1 VRSQDLET
9 NTQNSPR
16 IIFRSDIAEERGK
29 VVPTLGEIHRR
40 ALEIHI
46 ERGDHSW
53 DLDDYLDEWL
63 QADRELQAFRL
74 GEQLLPARCSLG
86 KHSWSRR
93 GGMWMPGIN
102 ASEIIA
108 TVAQTVAQKRAD
120 HAQ

>member
-1 VRSQDLET
+1 VIKRNPLRGEKTVRSQDLKT

-29 VVPTLGEIHRR
+29 VVPTLDEIHRR

-63 QADRELQAFRL
+63 QAERELQEKYNKSNRVDTKK
-74 GEQLLPARCSLG
+74 E
-86 KHSWSRR
+86 
-93 GGMWMPGIN
+93 
-102 ASEIIA
+102 
-108 TVAQTVAQKRAD
+108 
-120 HAQ
+120 